1 MKIHWHLSAGL
12 RMAQRT
18 LLPFDFPLNRS
29 DHLFVPAFW
38 YAVKDAK
45 DHEPGVAQYPKD
57 YPG

>member
-29 DHLFVPAFW
+29 DHLFG
-38 YAVKDAK
+38 VKFLYIL
-45 DHEPGVAQYPKD
+45 VSILLLYSL
-57 YPG
+57 